1 MSKNIPEPTVDL
13 SQKVEIS
20 AGDLLQLFS
29 KLIESQNKSQE
40 GQAKA
45 LADAFQEARKPYVD
59 PAVAANQKAIN
70 EQSKKQQLAKIASEK
85 NQQDN
90 CPHEQGQTGDDRN
103 GKSAFN
109 FLKLPT
115 GEWIGIC
122 TYCRKIV
129 SNLDPRDQRFFVK
142 RSGRPAESGQFS
154 LQNPVEAALARLTP
168 DKRAEVIK
176 ARKKQTEIQPVGV
189 DG

>member
-1 MSKNIPEPTVDL
+1 MAKQEQVPIDPSQTVQL
-13 SQKVEIS
+13 T
-20 AGDLLQLFS
+20 ATDLLQLFS

-40 GQAKA
+40 HQAQVIA
-45 LADAFQEARKPYVD
+45 EAFQEAKKPYRD
-59 PAVAANQKAIN
+59 PKDVAN
-70 EQSKKQQLAKIASEK
+70 EEALKESSRQQMLAQLKGEKIRQ
-85 NQQDN
+85 ND
-90 CPHEQGQTGDDRN
+90 CPHEQGQTGDERN

-129 SNLDPRDQRFFVK
+129 SSLDPRDQKFFVK
-142 RSGRPAESGQFS
+142 KSGRPAEAGQFPCPD
-154 LQNPVEAALARLTP
+154 PVKAALARLSP
-168 DKRAEVIK
+168 DKQKEVLK
-176 ARKKQTEIQPVGV
+176 ARKAQIELVPAGA

>member
-1 MSKNIPEPTVDL
+1 MSKQTEPSVDL
-13 SQKVEIS
+13 GQKVEIS

-40 GQAKA
+40 SQAKVI
-45 LADAFQEARKPYVD
+45 ADAFQEAKKPYVD
-59 PAVAANQKAIN
+59 PKAEANRKAIN
-70 EQSKKQQLAKIASEK
+70 ESSKKQQLAKLAGEK
-85 NQQDN
+85 IQQDN

-129 SNLDPRDQRFFVK
+129 SNLDPRDQKFFVK
-142 RSGRPAESGQFS
+142 RSGRPAEAGQFAC
-154 LQNPVEAALARLTP
+154 QNPIEAALARLSP
-168 DKRAEVIK
+168 DKRKEVLA
-176 ARKKQTEIQPVGV
+176 ARKKQVEMQPNGV